1 VVKWFSFLYSNK
13 VGYSTSSPKSDTV
26 FSSFLA
32 MLGNARRMISSLGDM
47 VVEGELLAR
56 ELLTLYHSLDV
67 EEGRKVWEYLWRGGR
82 LKVNHM
88 FLSRSTGDERDGDL
102 KVQFND
108 MFGNAITIF
117 VNKHDF

>member
-1 VVKWFSFLYSNK
+1 
-13 VGYSTSSPKSDTV
+13 
-26 FSSFLA
+26 
-32 MLGNARRMISSLGDM
+32 MIDSLGEV

-88 FLSRSTGDERDGDL
+88 FLSRITGDERDGDL

-117 VNKHDF
+117 VYVHLMCVLCCVVCVCVCATHPLPPPFLQEQA